1 MKPVRDIEETIRRKL
16 HVTAGPALHDRVLA
30 RIRNADV
37 RPKETTAPPD
47 VEVNGG
53 TDPAV
58 LSELVDAHRT
68 STTMPTTR
76 LSTLRRVVVG
86 LAAVVALTI
95 AAVLLLGRRE
105 SLDPGPTKTKP
116 PVACALR
123 LATALSLEKAFHSGG
138 MEAMEEQYRKAYR
151 ASKERTEN
159 PSVEDLMAELETETR
174 NPGDEVL

>member
-1 MKPVRDIEETIRRKL
+1 MKPVRDIEETIRTKL

-53 TDPAV
+53 TDPGV

-76 LSTLRRVVVG
+76 LSTLRPAAVG

-105 SLDPGPTKTKP
+105 SLDPEPTKRKP

-123 LATALSLEKAFHSGG
+123 LATALSLENAFRSGG
-138 MEAMEEQYRKAYR
+138 MEALEDQYKKVYQSVTRD
-151 ASKERTEN
+151 TEN
-159 PSVEDLMAELETETR
+159 PSVEKLMAELEAETK
-174 NPGDEVL
+174 NSGE